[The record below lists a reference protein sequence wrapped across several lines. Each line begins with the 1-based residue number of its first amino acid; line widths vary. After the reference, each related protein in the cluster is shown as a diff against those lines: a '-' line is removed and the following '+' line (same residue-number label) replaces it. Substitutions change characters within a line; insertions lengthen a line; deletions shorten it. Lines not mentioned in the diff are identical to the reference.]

1 LRSAG
6 PGWLGAER
14 IEVEVCES
22 TNDIALVHAR
32 AGAAHGTV
40 VIADAQT
47 AGRGRLGRVW
57 ASPPGVNVYL
67 SAIVRAP
74 RPSVPVAT
82 LAPMTL
88 AVGVGVVDAV
98 RQAGAA
104 RAALKWP
111 NDVVVPGGGDGDGGD
126 GGRGGGARKLAGV
139 LCEVAGEGC
148 VVVGIGV
155 NVNVRVSKARESG
168 LPAEIAARAT
178 SVCEERGEIVE
189 RAAFVEAMLREVEPW
204 IDRFLEGGVPAIAA
218 AWEARMATGLVLRA
232 GGAVGVAVGLDRD
245 GALKLRG
252 VDGVIRR
259 VHAGEVE
266 IGE

>member
-1 LRSAG
+1 MRSAA

-40 VIADAQT
+40 VLADAQT

-57 ASPPGVNVYL
+57 ASPAGVNVYL

-74 RPSVPVAT
+74 RSSVPVAA

-98 RQAGAA
+98 RKSGVAG
-104 RAALKWP
+104 AALKWP
-111 NDVVVPGGGDGDGGD
+111 NDVVVPGAGG
-126 GGRGGGARKLAGV
+126 GGGARKLAGV

-155 NVNVRVSKARESG
+155 NVNVRADG
-168 LPAEIAARAT
+168 LPEEIAARAT
-178 SVCEERGEIVE
+178 SIAEERGESVE
-189 RAAFVEAMLREVEPW
+189 RAAFVEALMREVEPW

-218 AWEARMATGLVLRA
+218 AWEARMATGLTLRA
-232 GGAVGVAVGLDRD
+232 GGAAGVGGVIGVAIGLDRD

-252 VDGVIRR
+252 EDGVIRR

-266 IGE
+266 IG